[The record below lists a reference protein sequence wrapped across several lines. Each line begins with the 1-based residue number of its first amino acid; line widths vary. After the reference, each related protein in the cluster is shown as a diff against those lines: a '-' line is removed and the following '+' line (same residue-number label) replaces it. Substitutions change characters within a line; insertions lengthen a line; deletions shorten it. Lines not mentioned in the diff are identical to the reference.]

1 MTGEMTHDP
10 DATSRMVAPRPAK
23 PITVSG
29 PTPGNATGAEPLAAP
44 SAPQDPVEPPNES
57 AIEPAVEPAVVG
69 ATGSTVEPIQAPAP
83 EPRAH
88 VRGSS
93 VRDYWTDGSISSLC
107 AHLSALGGVAIE
119 LRDERDRVLPPDSS
133 PDAPGLVSPIPP
145 DATVLDIVIEDER
158 IGSVVV
164 HPAGEAA
171 HARAVSAGRL
181 IAAATREI
189 CTDVSELRHRVA
201 EIDTL
206 YRLSAMLVKGG
217 KVADTLGAALHSALE
232 VLELDAGSIMLLP
245 EDADGLAKGE
255 SEADLKRSVSIN
267 LSEAWLANP
276 LPLSKDREF
285 DRRALAGEIVVS
297 HDLVKDPRVL
307 LPEQCADER
316 LGSMMSAGMVF
327 DNRPIG
333 VIRVYD
339 RMPRE
344 FSRAERRLLRSI
356 AQSAAASVE
365 QAGVIQLR
373 ASERRTQRALRIAG
387 AVQQRM
393 MPAEVPRIPGI
404 DLAARYRPSFEIG
417 GDFYDLFESHNRLA
431 MVVGDVVGKGV
442 AAGLLMS
449 AVRATMRAYAELS
462 DDLSRVMAR
471 TNDALCR
478 DTTVNEFATVWMG
491 TIDPHT
497 RELRYVSAGHDRPT
511 LFRRDPSAEGG
522 WSSRTLDGG
531 GLVAGVS
538 PGESY
543 PVEMVKL
550 RPSDVLV
557 VFTDGV
563 TDAQS
568 FSAERFGRARLLGAI
583 RSILQTDPYAS
594 ASEVV
599 ERVLWAVRQFTGLQ
613 PQSDDETLVVARVL

>member
-1 MTGEMTHDP
+1 MCVIRAERTGPVGTAAEMTQFPTHP
-10 DATSRMVAPRPAK
+10 DHPVPSVSVATRV
-23 PITVSG
+23 
-29 PTPGNATGAEPLAAP
+29 PGAH
-44 SAPQDPVEPPNES
+44 
-57 AIEPAVEPAVVG
+57 AVVG
-69 ATGSTVEPIQAPAP
+69 GAGGESRG
-83 EPRAH
+83 RAM
-88 VRGSS
+88 GASI
-93 VRDYWTDGSISSLC
+93 RDYWTDGSISALC
-107 AHLSALGGVAIE
+107 AMLSELGGVTIE
-119 LRDERDRVLPPDSS
+119 LRDERDTVLRPGTA
-133 PDAPGLVSPIPP
+133 PDAPGEAAPVPAGS
-145 DATVLDIVIEDER
+145 TVLDVVIEEER

-164 HPAGEAA
+164 HPAPAGAPGGGAAA

-206 YRLSAMLVKGG
+206 YRLSAMLVRGG
-217 KVADTLGAALHSALE
+217 NVKDTLKAALGSALE

-245 EDADGLAKGE
+245 EDADGLAKAE
-255 SEADLKRSVSIN
+255 SEADLERSVSLN

-285 DRRALAGEIVVS
+285 DRRALAGEVVVS
-297 HDLVKDPRVL
+297 DRLADDPRVL
-307 LPEQCADER
+307 QPRQCVEEG
-316 LGSMMSAGMVF
+316 LGAFMSAGMVF
-327 DNRPIG
+327 DGRPIG

-339 RMPRE
+339 RKPRE

-365 QAGVIQLR
+365 QARLIQLR
-373 ASERRTQRALRIAG
+373 ARERKTQRSLRIAG

-393 MPAEVPRIPGI
+393 MPVDVPRAPGV

-417 GDFYDLFESHNRLA
+417 GDFYDLFESHGRLA
-431 MVVGDVVGKGV
+431 IVVGDVVGKGV

-462 DDLSRVMAR
+462 DDLSRVLAR

-497 RELRYVSAGHDRPT
+497 RELRYVSAGHDRPV
-511 LFRRDPSAEGG
+511 LFRRSGG
-522 WSSRTLDGG
+522 EYTARTLEGG

-543 PVEMVKL
+543 PVEL
-550 RPSDVLV
+550 CRLERGDVLV
-557 VFTDGV
+557 AFTDGL
-563 TDAQS
+563 TDARAFDS
-568 FSAERFGRARLLGAI
+568 SRFGRARLLEALSGALE
-583 RSILQTDPYAS
+583 SDPDAS
-594 ASEVV
+594 AAALV
-599 ERVLWAVRQFTGLQ
+599 ERVFWTIRQFTGLQ
-613 PQSDDETLVVARVL
+613 PQADDETLVVARIV